1 MNTNTKPV
9 ALLRLAVLAL
19 VLQLAG
25 AVISILDKLPSG
37 STHPVTTSR
46 AWHGLIGGSGTALA
60 PPLSTTVI
68 FIVCIA
74 LAARSRRQQMI
85 GTVGLLIAG
94 VVFTAGLLSE
104 PLARHALTFTSV
116 DALKTALILLALIIS
131 LAISVLAARALHARH
146 RQTGASPSGAHG
158 NA

>member
-1 MNTNTKPV
+1 MNTNTKPI
-9 ALLRLAVLAL
+9 ALLRLAALAL

-25 AVISILDKLPSG
+25 AVISIIDKLPSG
-37 STHPVTTSR
+37 STHSLTTSR

-74 LAARSRRQQMI
+74 LATRSRRQQTI
-85 GTVGLLIAG
+85 GTIGLLLAG

-104 PLARHALTFTSV
+104 PLVRHALTFARV
-116 DALKTALILLALIIS
+116 DALKTALIVVALIIS
-131 LAISVLAARALHARH
+131 PAMSVLAARALHASH
-146 RQTGASPSGAHG
+146 RRRSASSRRAHA